1 MAYEMFR
8 EEVKGFG
15 IPDPFFTKDNRL
27 YRVNRKNDEEEFISR
42 HVPYVTKCFDDIEKN
57 NVQYELKWFHE
68 GKVYSEVVPAI
79 ALATKREVISLANKG
94 FSSNDRNARHLIEY
108 FDLFLTINGVRKS
121 MVVSRLGYLGDHL
134 IHPLLETK
142 YRVVAP
148 GEGEQ
153 ERLNAFKELGTA
165 RRWVDSIF
173 APFRLNAEGAFA
185 IASSFASVLFKEFNL
200 SPIVVDISG
209 SSTNGKTTVQ
219 KACASVWGVPKDYMG
234 TMSATKVGIERLAGF
249 LNAFPL
255 ILDDTNTSDKPHEFQ
270 NMIYQFA
277 NGKGKLRGNIEGS
290 RAISGWQ
297 SVFITTGENNILEYT
312 NSQGA
317 AARVIPITNFNT
329 DNIDSKYF
337 ETYDDDV
344 EQICGAI
351 GVEFIKRWN
360 MKKEQYKHRFELL
373 ERQYK
378 EAASTNRILK
388 RIARPFSF
396 IVFVAE
402 VLNDLFNDE
411 GMDMPVDDFPELFL
425 TICAENSHADR
436 PRNVLIEI
444 LEELDA
450 NRSHIFDEYEPTNGT
465 HAIVNKEGLFLTV
478 NYVKQK
484 LGSDAKQIRKAWMK
498 QQLTIQQK
506 NKGKIVDY
514 KVVRHKKRSQ
524 RAIHVNQELLE
535 EQGFDFSRN
544 SF

>member
-1 MAYEMFR
+1 MVYEVFR

-79 ALATKREVISLANKG
+79 ALATKIEVISLANKG

-108 FDLFLTINGVRKS
+108 FDLFLTINGVKKS

-134 IHPLLETK
+134 IHPILENK

-173 APFRLNAEGAFA
+173 APFRLNAGGAFA

-219 KACASVWGVPKDYMG
+219 KACASVWGVPKEYMG

-360 MKKEQYKHRFELL
+360 MKKEHYKQRFEFL

-402 VLNDLFNDE
+402 VLNDFFRDE
-411 GMDMPVDDFPELFL
+411 GLDMPVDAFPELFL
-425 TICAENSHADR
+425 TMCAENSHADR
-436 PRNVLIEI
+436 PKNALIEI

-450 NRSHIFDEYEPTNGT
+450 NRNHIFDEYEPTNGT

-478 NYVKQK
+478 NYINRK
-484 LGSDAKQIRKAWMK
+484 LGADAKQIRDAWMK

-506 NKGKIVDY
+506 DKKKIVDY

>member
-484 LGSDAKQIRKAWMK
+484 LGSDAKQIREAWMK

>member
-1 MAYEMFR
+1 MFR

-484 LGSDAKQIRKAWMK
+484 LGSDAKQIREAWMK